1 MSLHEYPKKPGISR
15 FVAPWDTS
23 GWYFMAEHFA
33 PGCRI
38 YSNADITVT
47 ECPEILMGCD
57 YIVTYDS
64 ATDGFDDKQE
74 VDFFIEQTGEVYA
87 ALDADAPADFPTGFA
102 RTDLVVRT
110 DAGDTYRLFMRPYAR
125 GAHVHLDAFSS
136 PGRHFFVAFRPT
148 ETETKKPLPEA
159 KRFSVAERHE
169 TRETCWFVHDCFAR
183 ANLSGYDCR
192 GDVRVCAEA
201 DNPKRH
207 YLRLQSGAGI
217 SCACETSGQDELSM
231 ALDVPA
237 GTAALNFAGVTVQL
251 GSAQASINGQN
262 VPDIADKGYGVKEGI
277 PQLILAGASVDDVY
291 VIVLFSTFV
300 GMMQGE
306 GASILKFVNIPI
318 SIFLG
323 IAIGLLI
330 GVLLAYFFKKM
341 HIRDTSKVLIIL
353 SISFLLVVME
363 DKLLT
368 PITFSALIAIMFIGI
383 GLQKKRETVAKRLS
397 VKYGKLWVAA
407 EVFLFVLVG
416 ATVNIGYLGKVGVK
430 ALIVIIGALVFR
442 MFGVFVCLLGTS
454 LKRKE
459 RLFTMLAYTPKA
471 TVQAAIGGIPLALGF
486 TCGDLVLT
494 VAVLAIVL
502 TAPLGAFAIDLSY
515 KKLLNR

>member
-1 MSLHEYPKKPGISR
+1 MLLSISLILILGMFMGWICQKIKLPSLLGMLITGIVLGPYVLNLLDDSILGISAELR
-15 FVAPWDTS
+15 KIALIIILTRAGLGLDLSGLKKIGRPAVLMCFVPASFELIGMILLAPK
-23 GWYFMAEHFA
+23 
-33 PGCRI
+33 
-38 YSNADITVT
+38 
-47 ECPEILMGCD
+47 LMGLT
-57 YIVTYDS
+57 VL
-64 ATDGFDDKQE
+64 E
-74 VDFFIEQTGEVYA
+74 A
-87 ALDADAPADFPTGFA
+87 AIMGAVHAAVSPA
-102 RTDLVVRT
+102 VVVPRMVK
-110 DAGDTYRLFMRPYAR
+110 LM
-125 GAHVHLDAFSS
+125 
-136 PGRHFFVAFRPT
+136 
-148 ETETKKPLPEA
+148 
-159 KRFSVAERHE
+159 
-169 TRETCWFVHDCFAR
+169 
-183 ANLSGYDCR
+183 
-192 GDVRVCAEA
+192 
-201 DNPKRH
+201 
-207 YLRLQSGAGI
+207 
-217 SCACETSGQDELSM
+217 DE
-231 ALDVPA
+231 
-237 GTAALNFAGVTVQL
+237 
-251 GSAQASINGQN
+251 
-262 VPDIADKGYGVKEGI
+262 GYGVNEGI

-363 DKLLT
+363 DKLST

-454 LKRKE
+454 LERKE

>member
-1 MSLHEYPKKPGISR
+1 MLLSISLILILGMFMGWICQKIKLPSLLGMLITGIVLGPYVLNLLDDSILGISAELR
-15 FVAPWDTS
+15 KIALIIILTRAGLGLDLSGLKKNGRPAVLMCFVPASFELIGMILLAPK
-23 GWYFMAEHFA
+23 
-33 PGCRI
+33 
-38 YSNADITVT
+38 
-47 ECPEILMGCD
+47 LMGLT
-57 YIVTYDS
+57 VL
-64 ATDGFDDKQE
+64 E
-74 VDFFIEQTGEVYA
+74 A
-87 ALDADAPADFPTGFA
+87 AIMGAVLAAVSPA
-102 RTDLVVRT
+102 VVVPRMVK
-110 DAGDTYRLFMRPYAR
+110 LM
-125 GAHVHLDAFSS
+125 
-136 PGRHFFVAFRPT
+136 
-148 ETETKKPLPEA
+148 
-159 KRFSVAERHE
+159 
-169 TRETCWFVHDCFAR
+169 
-183 ANLSGYDCR
+183 
-192 GDVRVCAEA
+192 
-201 DNPKRH
+201 
-207 YLRLQSGAGI
+207 
-217 SCACETSGQDELSM
+217 DE
-231 ALDVPA
+231 
-237 GTAALNFAGVTVQL
+237 
-251 GSAQASINGQN
+251 
-262 VPDIADKGYGVKEGI
+262 GYGVNEGI

>member
-1 MSLHEYPKKPGISR
+1 MLLSISLILILGMFMGWICQKIKLPSLLGMLITGIVLGPYVLNLLDDSILGISAELR
-15 FVAPWDTS
+15 KIALIIILTRAGLGLDLAGLKKIGRPAVLMCFVPASFELIGMILLAPK
-23 GWYFMAEHFA
+23 
-33 PGCRI
+33 
-38 YSNADITVT
+38 
-47 ECPEILMGCD
+47 LMGLT
-57 YIVTYDS
+57 VL
-64 ATDGFDDKQE
+64 E
-74 VDFFIEQTGEVYA
+74 A
-87 ALDADAPADFPTGFA
+87 AIMGAVLAAVSPA
-102 RTDLVVRT
+102 VVVPRMVK
-110 DAGDTYRLFMRPYAR
+110 LM
-125 GAHVHLDAFSS
+125 
-136 PGRHFFVAFRPT
+136 
-148 ETETKKPLPEA
+148 
-159 KRFSVAERHE
+159 
-169 TRETCWFVHDCFAR
+169 
-183 ANLSGYDCR
+183 
-192 GDVRVCAEA
+192 
-201 DNPKRH
+201 
-207 YLRLQSGAGI
+207 
-217 SCACETSGQDELSM
+217 DE
-231 ALDVPA
+231 
-237 GTAALNFAGVTVQL
+237 
-251 GSAQASINGQN
+251 
-262 VPDIADKGYGVKEGI
+262 GYGVNEGI

-363 DKLLT
+363 DKLST

-383 GLQKKRETVAKRLS
+383 GLQKKRKTVAKRLS

-471 TVQAAIGGIPLALGF
+471 TVQAAIVGIPLALGF

>member
-1 MSLHEYPKKPGISR
+1 MLLSISLILILGMFMGWICQKIKLPSLLGMLITGIVLGPYVLNLLDDSILGISAELR
-15 FVAPWDTS
+15 KIALIIILTRAGLGLDLSGLKKIGRPAVLMCFVPASFELIGMILLAPK
-23 GWYFMAEHFA
+23 
-33 PGCRI
+33 
-38 YSNADITVT
+38 
-47 ECPEILMGCD
+47 LMGLT
-57 YIVTYDS
+57 VL
-64 ATDGFDDKQE
+64 E
-74 VDFFIEQTGEVYA
+74 A
-87 ALDADAPADFPTGFA
+87 AIMGAVLAAVSPA
-102 RTDLVVRT
+102 VVVPRMVK
-110 DAGDTYRLFMRPYAR
+110 LM
-125 GAHVHLDAFSS
+125 
-136 PGRHFFVAFRPT
+136 
-148 ETETKKPLPEA
+148 
-159 KRFSVAERHE
+159 
-169 TRETCWFVHDCFAR
+169 
-183 ANLSGYDCR
+183 
-192 GDVRVCAEA
+192 
-201 DNPKRH
+201 
-207 YLRLQSGAGI
+207 
-217 SCACETSGQDELSM
+217 DE
-231 ALDVPA
+231 
-237 GTAALNFAGVTVQL
+237 
-251 GSAQASINGQN
+251 
-262 VPDIADKGYGVKEGI
+262 GYGVNEGI

-363 DKLLT
+363 DKLST

-397 VKYGKLWVAA
+397 VKYGKLWIAA

>member
-1 MSLHEYPKKPGISR
+1 MLLSISLILILGMFMGWICQKIKLPSLLGMLITGIVLGPYVLNLLDDSILGISAELR
-15 FVAPWDTS
+15 KIALIIILTRAGLGLDLSGLKKIGRPAVLMCFVPASFELIGMILLAPK
-23 GWYFMAEHFA
+23 
-33 PGCRI
+33 
-38 YSNADITVT
+38 
-47 ECPEILMGCD
+47 LMGLT
-57 YIVTYDS
+57 VL
-64 ATDGFDDKQE
+64 E
-74 VDFFIEQTGEVYA
+74 A
-87 ALDADAPADFPTGFA
+87 AIMGAVLAAVSPA
-102 RTDLVVRT
+102 VVVPRMVK
-110 DAGDTYRLFMRPYAR
+110 LM
-125 GAHVHLDAFSS
+125 
-136 PGRHFFVAFRPT
+136 
-148 ETETKKPLPEA
+148 
-159 KRFSVAERHE
+159 
-169 TRETCWFVHDCFAR
+169 
-183 ANLSGYDCR
+183 
-192 GDVRVCAEA
+192 
-201 DNPKRH
+201 
-207 YLRLQSGAGI
+207 
-217 SCACETSGQDELSM
+217 DE
-231 ALDVPA
+231 
-237 GTAALNFAGVTVQL
+237 
-251 GSAQASINGQN
+251 
-262 VPDIADKGYGVKEGI
+262 GYGVNEGI

-318 SIFLG
+318 SIFFG

-363 DKLLT
+363 DKLST

>member
-1 MSLHEYPKKPGISR
+1 MLLSISLILILGMFMGWICQKIKLPSLLGMLITDIVLGPYVLNLLDDSILGISAELR
-15 FVAPWDTS
+15 KIALIIILTRAGLGLDLSGLKKIGRPAVLMCFVPASFELIGMILLAPK
-23 GWYFMAEHFA
+23 
-33 PGCRI
+33 
-38 YSNADITVT
+38 
-47 ECPEILMGCD
+47 LMGLT
-57 YIVTYDS
+57 VL
-64 ATDGFDDKQE
+64 E
-74 VDFFIEQTGEVYA
+74 A
-87 ALDADAPADFPTGFA
+87 AIMGAVLAAVSPA
-102 RTDLVVRT
+102 VVVPRMVK
-110 DAGDTYRLFMRPYAR
+110 LM
-125 GAHVHLDAFSS
+125 
-136 PGRHFFVAFRPT
+136 
-148 ETETKKPLPEA
+148 
-159 KRFSVAERHE
+159 
-169 TRETCWFVHDCFAR
+169 
-183 ANLSGYDCR
+183 
-192 GDVRVCAEA
+192 
-201 DNPKRH
+201 
-207 YLRLQSGAGI
+207 
-217 SCACETSGQDELSM
+217 DE
-231 ALDVPA
+231 
-237 GTAALNFAGVTVQL
+237 
-251 GSAQASINGQN
+251 
-262 VPDIADKGYGVKEGI
+262 GYGVNEGI

-363 DKLLT
+363 DKLST